1 MFGPI
6 LRCKLS
12 SKMVLMMQM
21 TFINFAKII
30 STSASSLY
38 VSKYSICFTKLKF
51 LAANLKGQTLE
62 IVPSLAISGKPAA
75 ARPHKSLHTNHSHT
89 STHCTVP
96 TQHLH
101 NEMKW
106 LQCRAVLIMLY
117 LKRFY
122 SSYRNNHVHPGFDL
136 LEGTV
141 VE

>member
-1 MFGPI
+1 MQLLFLMVFSSVFGPI

-62 IVPSLAISGKPAA
+62 IVPSLAISENQQRQDLIKACIPTTATPA
-75 ARPHKSLHTNHSHT
+75 L
-89 STHCTVP
+89 TVLYP
-96 TQHLH
+96 AFTQ
-101 NEMKW
+101 
-106 LQCRAVLIMLY
+106 
-117 LKRFY
+117 
-122 SSYRNNHVHPGFDL
+122 
-136 LEGTV
+136 
-141 VE
+141 